1 MPTFLRAST
10 DPGTAPPASVGATA
24 LRWAVR
30 VVLAAYGL
38 VTLAA
43 TAYFSFFASAE
54 DGGVA
59 TPGDVLV
66 ALWNAAIAVC
76 LLVAALQ
83 LSALS
88 TSRPLRLAGSAVVA
102 HLVFGLVKYFGY
114 QEREAVGFFVFDLA
128 LLGLLL
134 LLGRVRREERVARPA
149 TVE

>member
-1 MPTFLRAST
+1 MPTSPPTSTNPDTARRA
-10 DPGTAPPASVGATA
+10 PAGATA

-43 TAYFSFFASAE
+43 TAYFSFFASPE

-59 TPGDVLV
+59 TAGDVLV
-66 ALWNAAIAVC
+66 ALWSAAIAVC
-76 LLVAALQ
+76 LLVAALR
-83 LSALS
+83 LGDLS
-88 TSRPLRLAGSAVVA
+88 TTWPLRLAGAAVVA

-114 QEREAVGFFVFDLA
+114 EEREAVGFFVFDLA

-134 LLGRVRREERVARPA
+134 LLRRVGREERVPRPT
-149 TVE
+149 TVR